1 MVQVLFGLIYNLC
14 LLFVYDAD
22 EEMSIGSQQQQQQHH
37 QQQQQQQS
45 IESIATS
52 NAVTALTH
60 TPRYLSA
67 DTAHLQGSPS
77 AQQSSAH
84 NALAAQQYGVENS
97 NFGPFY
103 HHHSHIPSYGNPY
116 EKFKIPST
124 AHTRRATSPYHGTY
138 QGFYGTAAHHQ
149 LGRPNGYIDLVPR

>member
-1 MVQVLFGLIYNLC
+1 MSVGGL
-14 LLFVYDAD
+14 
-22 EEMSIGSQQQQQQHH
+22 QQQQQSP
-37 QQQQQQQS
+37 QS

-52 NAVTALTH
+52 HALTALTH
-60 TPRYLSA
+60 NPRYLST
-67 DTAHLQGSPS
+67 DSSHLQGPS
-77 AQQSSAH
+77 STPATSLQQSAAH
-84 NALAAQQYGVENS
+84 NSLAVQQYGAENS

-138 QGFYGTAAHHQ
+138 QGFYGSAPHHQ